1 MPKAERSNPK
11 DKDAKPLEGPRHRP
25 HWLAAF
31 TCLVFGILL
40 AVALIDF
47 EPAQSIQNTTNPT
60 SINLVGVIGAEFSWW
75 IYHLLG
81 VSTWLLPIFLLWMAS
96 IYLRSARSLA
106 TTRLIAMLCCV
117 VSFAPLM
124 AMQDTFFTNK
134 SIFTAGPGGVLGRL
148 IYQDVLKDSLGVF
161 GSLLILGTVYFLGML
176 FIFTRDIAAEC
187 TRLINHFTEW
197 RQQRAALKAAQA
209 DELRQQRAAAAQQ
222 KTAAAAAALTP
233 ATPPPTISVSSIKKV
248 ATPKA
253 DIPVAEPNKVTPP
266 PSFPKPTA
274 KAAAPASD
282 PQELAR
288 AMAGKIAL
296 NIVKLE

>member
-11 DKDAKPLEGPRHRP
+11 DKDKTSFEGPRHRP

-31 TCLVFGILL
+31 TCLVFGLLL

-106 TTRLIAMLCCV
+106 TTRLIAMLCCIAA
-117 VSFAPLM
+117 FAPLM

-134 SIFTAGPGGVLGRL
+134 LIFTAGPGGVLGRL
-148 IYQDVLKDSLGVF
+148 IYQEVLKDSLGVF

-176 FIFTRDIAAEC
+176 FIFTRDIAAEFA
-187 TRLINHFTEW
+187 RLINYFTEW
-197 RQQRAALKAAQA
+197 RQQRAALRAAQA
-209 DELRQQRAAAAQQ
+209 DELRQQRAAAAQE
-222 KTAAAAAALTP
+222 KMR
-233 ATPPPTISVSSIKKV
+233 PP
-248 ATPKA
+248 
-253 DIPVAEPNKVTPP
+253 PP
-266 PSFPKPTA
+266 PSSQLRP
-274 KAAAPASD
+274 
-282 PQELAR
+282 PQPYRLA
-288 AMAGKIAL
+288 L
-296 NIVKLE
+296 